1 VSFLLDT
8 NIVSE
13 LRRGPKTP
21 PDLVAWFDDQP
32 ATSLFLSALTLGE
45 IREGIERVRR
55 TDGPWAALLDR
66 WLDGLAQ
73 YYEERI
79 IYVDGSVAEAWGRL
93 RARRTVPVMD
103 GLLAAT
109 AQVHDLTVVTRNTRD
124 FAGLGVRVLNP
135 MA

>member
-1 VSFLLDT
+1 MSFLLDT

-21 PDLVAWFDDQP
+21 LELVDWFDDQP
-32 ATSLFLSALTLGE
+32 ATALYLSALTLGE

-55 TDGPWAALLDR
+55 KDAPWAVLLDR
-66 WLDGLAQ
+66 WLDGLSQ
-73 YYEERI
+73 YYEDRI
-79 IYVDGSVAEAWGRL
+79 IYVDGSIADAWGRL
-93 RARRTVPVMD
+93 RAARSVPVID

-109 AQVHDLTVVTRNTRD
+109 AQVHDLTVVTRTTRD